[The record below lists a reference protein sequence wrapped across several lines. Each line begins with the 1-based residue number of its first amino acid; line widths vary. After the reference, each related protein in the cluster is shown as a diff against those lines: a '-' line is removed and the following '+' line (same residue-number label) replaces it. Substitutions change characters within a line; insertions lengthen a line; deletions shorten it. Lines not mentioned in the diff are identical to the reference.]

1 VKQVVEWAQA
11 EGLQE
16 KISPAALDIAKSA
29 ALSDAQVEELVAKH
43 SAARKA
49 RDFKTSD
56 KIRDELLAQGIVL
69 ENTKDGV
76 RWHRK

>member
-1 VKQVVEWAQA
+1 
-11 EGLQE
+11 
-16 KISPAALDIAKSA
+16 
-29 ALSDAQVEELVAKH
+29 LSDAQVEELVAKH

-56 KIRDELLAQGIVL
+56 AIRDELLAQGIVL